1 MLGFHGSA
9 ALLPRFIDA
18 WHLSATEAGW
28 LLGVMSLCALL
39 ASPAIALTDRVDARR
54 VMIAGTLVN
63 VVGYAGF
70 GLFADGLASALFFRG
85 MLGVGY
91 ALSYMPGIK
100 ALGDRIAPQEQA
112 RATSTY
118 VSSFSVC
125 SSLSVVIAGTVADE
139 FGWRWS
145 FAVPAVSNLLAGA
158 MLFVFLPPAHPHR
171 PAVPAAPGSGADGSP
186 APGLFDFR
194 AIIANRAA
202 MGFVAGGFA
211 HTVEL
216 LALRGWTVA
225 FLGFVATLHPG
236 TAPDWNLSLVATLL
250 ILLGVPSGI
259 IGGMLASR
267 LGLARVAVT
276 VMLLSALTS
285 AVVGFAANWPYWLF
299 FLGPL
304 VIHNVLVMADGGSLS
319 AGVMSRADPRRRGS
333 TVAFYTM
340 CGSVGSFVGPVL
352 FGAVLDATGGRQ
364 SATAWGFAFASIGVV
379 SLASALT
386 LHRLARQ

>member
-1 MLGFHGSA
+1 
-9 ALLPRFIDA
+9 
-18 WHLSATEAGW
+18 
-28 LLGVMSLCALL
+28 
-39 ASPAIALTDRVDARR
+39 
-54 VMIAGTLVN
+54 
-63 VVGYAGF
+63 
-70 GLFADGLASALFFRG
+70 
-85 MLGVGY
+85 
-91 ALSYMPGIK
+91 
-100 ALGDRIAPQEQA
+100 
-112 RATSTY
+112 
-118 VSSFSVC
+118 
-125 SSLSVVIAGTVADE
+125 
-139 FGWRWS
+139 
-145 FAVPAVSNLLAGA
+145 
-158 MLFVFLPPAHPHR
+158 
-171 PAVPAAPGSGADGSP
+171 
-186 APGLFDFR
+186 
-194 AIIANRAA
+194 
-202 MGFVAGGFA
+202 
-211 HTVEL
+211 VEL

-304 VIHNVLVMADGGSLS
+304 VIHNLLVMADGGSLS

-386 LHRLARQ
+386 LHRLARR